1 MAEFFVLITR
11 DAAMNKTKLSCQ
23 LTVFYI
29 FSYVFLFLLITKYFF
44 LPSTYVI
51 SRSKSVT
58 NINLGVTNEK
68 TLTTQNN
75 KRLINKENNRR
86 L

>member
-1 MAEFFVLITR
+1 MAKFFVSITH
-11 DAAMNKTKLSCQ
+11 DAAMNKTKISYQ

-29 FSYVFLFLLITKYFF
+29 FSYIFLFLLITKYFF

-68 TLTTQNN
+68 TQTQQNN
-75 KRLINKENNRR
+75 KHLINKENNY
-86 L
+86 

>member
-1 MAEFFVLITR
+1 
-11 DAAMNKTKLSCQ
+11 MNTTKLSCQ

-29 FSYVFLFLLITKYFF
+29 FSDVFLFLLITKYFF
-44 LPSTYVI
+44 LPSPYVI

-68 TLTTQNN
+68 TLTTKSN
-75 KRLINKENNRR
+75 KRLINKENN
-86 L
+86 LLSLAYLKNAIA